1 MSRSRAFARII
12 GARPILSRLL
22 GGVLLFV
29 VVVLPGVVAG
39 EPVAVRYTEGLVH
52 GFLVLRTLEGKAL
65 ADGDLLQAARGD
77 RVTTR
82 LVFRFKDG
90 STHDE
95 TAIYT
100 QRQTFHFVS
109 GRVVQKGPAFPRPLD
124 MTINGTTG
132 QVIVR
137 YTNDK
142 GEEKVEDEHVDVPA
156 DLANGMILTL
166 LKNVQPNA
174 LPKSI
179 SLIAATPK
187 PRLVKLEIAAAGQ
200 EKFATGGAVR
210 TATHYVVKVE
220 IGGLSGLIAPLV
232 GKQPPDSHVWILGG
246 QVPAFVKSEQPLYLG
261 GPLWRIE
268 LASPVWPR
276 TPVAAK

>member
-1 MSRSRAFARII
+1 MSRSRAFARTI
-12 GARPILSRLL
+12 GARPILGRLL

-29 VVVLPGVVAG
+29 VVVHPGVVAG

-100 QRQTFHFVS
+100 QRQTFRFVS

-124 MTINGTTG
+124 MTINGTNG

-137 YTNDK
+137 YTNEK
-142 GEEKVEDEHVDVPA
+142 GEEKVEDEHVDIPA

>member
-1 MSRSRAFARII
+1 MSRSRAFARTI

-95 TAIYT
+95 TAI
-100 QRQTFHFVS
+100 
-109 GRVVQKGPAFPRPLD
+109 
-124 MTINGTTG
+124 
-132 QVIVR
+132 
-137 YTNDK
+137 
-142 GEEKVEDEHVDVPA
+142 
-156 DLANGMILTL
+156 
-166 LKNVQPNA
+166 
-174 LPKSI
+174 
-179 SLIAATPK
+179 
-187 PRLVKLEIAAAGQ
+187 
-200 EKFATGGAVR
+200 
-210 TATHYVVKVE
+210 
-220 IGGLSGLIAPLV
+220 
-232 GKQPPDSHVWILGG
+232 
-246 QVPAFVKSEQPLYLG
+246 
-261 GPLWRIE
+261 
-268 LASPVWPR
+268 
-276 TPVAAK
+276 